1 MKRFRSIIS
10 VFLLCFSVLFSSFA
24 IAEQTVHVKKVLD
37 GDTVE
42 LSDGRRVR
50 YLGINTPEWQEPFS
64 IKAKRLNKSLVEGRT
79 VTLEFDKRRTD
90 GYKRLLAYV
99 FIDGVMVNE
108 KILEKGFAHVFF
120 FPPNL
125 KYNDKFLDVQKK
137 AKIER
142 KGMWAKY
149 DESVTLK
156 ITQLKPAEN
165 MKGSWTSAYI
175 RVVNLSVERINLKG
189 YKISNSSGQHYVFP
203 DFNLEPGF
211 TAVIS
216 DKKGKDGYSYSGQL
230 RLHWK
235 DLSTAWKKTKGR
247 AILKNP
253 YNKVI
258 GVYRYKG
265 RRIFYGTSE

>member
-1 MKRFRSIIS
+1 MKKIRNTLP
-10 VFLLCFSVLFSSFA
+10 VFLLCFFA
-24 IAEQTVHVKKVLD
+24 LLLSQAIPEETVHVKKVLD

-64 IKAKRLNKSLVEGRT
+64 LKSKRLNKSLVEGRT
-79 VTLEFDKRRTD
+79 VMLEFDKRRTD

-99 FIDGVMVNE
+99 FVDGVMVNE
-108 KILEKGFAHVFF
+108 KILEEGLAHAFF

-125 KYNDKFLDVQKK
+125 KYNDRFLDVQKK
-137 AKIER
+137 AKTER

-149 DESVTLK
+149 DESVKLK
-156 ITQLKPAEN
+156 ITQLKPAEY
-165 MKGSWTSAYI
+165 MKGRWKSAYI
-175 RVVNLSVERINLKG
+175 RVVNLSVERVNLKG
-189 YKISNSSGQHYVFP
+189 YTLSNGSGKHYVFP

-216 DKKGKDGYSYSGQL
+216 DEKGNDGYSYNGQL
-230 RLHWK
+230 RLHWR
-235 DLSTAWKKTKGR
+235 DLSTVWKKKQGR
-247 AILKNP
+247 AILTNP

-258 GVYRYKG
+258 GIYRYKG
-265 RRIFYGTSE
+265 RRIFYDTSK